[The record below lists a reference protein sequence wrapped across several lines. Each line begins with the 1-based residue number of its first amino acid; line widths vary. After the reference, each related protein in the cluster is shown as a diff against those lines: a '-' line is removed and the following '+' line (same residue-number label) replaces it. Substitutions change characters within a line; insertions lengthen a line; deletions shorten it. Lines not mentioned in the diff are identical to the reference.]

1 MPLGTLLFVYVV
13 ALILNLVGH
22 HREQRTL
29 TVVTKLIAST
39 TFLLVALLGGALE
52 IGWGRALI
60 VGLAFG
66 WIGDVC
72 LLGKQKRW
80 FMAGLAAFLFGH
92 LAYCVAF
99 LVHGVEVEVVA
110 LALAMLVIPALMLDR
125 WLRPHVPADMR
136 APVRLYVATISVML
150 ALAIAAWQAGA
161 PASVFVGAL
170 AFYGSDLSVARERFV
185 AKQFVNRLWGLPAYY
200 LGQLLLALSVM
211 RP

>member
-1 MPLGTLLFVYVV
+1 MPLGALLLVYVV
-13 ALILNLVGH
+13 ALILNLIGH

-29 TVVTKLIAST
+29 VVVTKLVAST

-52 IGWGRALI
+52 LGWGRALI

-66 WIGDVC
+66 WIGDAC
-72 LLGKQKRW
+72 LLGKGRKW
-80 FMAGLAAFLFGH
+80 FVAGLAAFLFGH

-110 LALAMLVIPALMLDR
+110 LALGLLIIPALALDR
-125 WLRPHVPADMR
+125 WLRPHVPAELR
-136 APVRLYVATISVML
+136 VPVGIYVATISVML

-161 PASVFVGAL
+161 PASVFIGAL

-185 AKQFVNRLWGLPAYY
+185 AKQFINRLWGLPAYY